1 MTKIIK
7 RDKNRQSQTIK
18 DLKNKQGQKE
28 GMKVG
33 RRKRGACEKKR
44 RRPREG
50 GT

>member
-1 MTKIIK
+1 MTKNNK
-7 RDKNRQSQTIK
+7 KGQKQTIK